1 VCIIV
6 DANLAS
12 LVFAAPTRPDFEP
25 IIRWIDE
32 GDGKLVVGGRNGHEL
47 NKVSAA
53 ARRIREWGRR
63 GKAWQM
69 SDALVD
75 SETNRVKSLGICV
88 SDDQHVIALARVA
101 SVRLVCSGDGD
112 LHTDVKNKD
121 LLDKPRGQVYQNA
134 SHSSLLRHTSGC
146 VGRNK

>member
-53 ARRIREWGRR
+53 ARRIREW
-63 GKAWQM
+63 
-69 SDALVD
+69 DALVD